1 MQYTCVLN
9 AKKKNKKKKEEY
21 CIQCDKQDSG
31 SVPLFRALLYREYSV
46 TQSVFRLIDVDRQ

>member
-9 AKKKNKKKKEEY
+9 AKKKKKKKRNIVFNATNKIRVQFLCSE
-21 CIQCDKQDSG
+21 
-31 SVPLFRALLYREYSV
+31 LLLYREYSV